1 MSDGVS
7 DVGVNDERSDGV
19 SSERMG
25 CVIDEGCDGG

>member
-19 SSERMG
+19 SSETMG
-25 CVIDEGCDGG
+25 CMRDG